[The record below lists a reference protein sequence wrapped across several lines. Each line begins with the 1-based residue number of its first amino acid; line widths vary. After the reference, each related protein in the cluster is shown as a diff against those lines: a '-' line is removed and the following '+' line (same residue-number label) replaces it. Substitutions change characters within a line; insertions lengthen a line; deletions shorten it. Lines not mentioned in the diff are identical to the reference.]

1 MSRRNSH
8 LIEAVRNG
16 MKTSGLAT
24 DLIGPIVHEAEDGN
38 PAAEFIVA
46 TALEDTN
53 PSEAL
58 EWYRKAAEQ
67 GYRPA
72 KAVLNRLEHPAA

>member
-1 MSRRNSH
+1 MRKDTH
-8 LIEAVRNG
+8 LLQAVREG
-16 MKTSGLAT
+16 MKTSGLGA
-24 DLIGPIVHEAEDGN
+24 DLIEPIVEEAEDGN

-46 TALEDTN
+46 SALETSA

-72 KAVLNRLEHPAA
+72 RAVLNRLQQQPAA

>member
-1 MSRRNSH
+1 MRKNTH
-8 LIEAVRNG
+8 LLEAVSEG
-16 MKTSGLAT
+16 MKASGLGA
-24 DLIGPIVHEAEDGN
+24 DIIEPIVEEAEDGN

-46 TALEDTN
+46 SALETSA
-53 PSEAL
+53 PAEAL

-72 KAVLNRLEHPAA
+72 RAVLDRLQQLAA